1 MNLDGTCILLLLT
14 TLNKKVLQVY
24 FFSSSLYTV
33 FSNIEKDL
41 ILIEIIEK
49 ISRDESG
56 SMIQAD
62 KDCH

>member
-62 KDCH
+62 KDYH